1 MVTLLTLVAW
11 LIRVGGPAME
21 SRLRHHVE
29 LLGWIAVGLVVIAVI
44 FLHD

>member
-1 MVTLLTLVAW
+1 
-11 LIRVGGPAME
+11 ME

-29 LLGWIAVGLVVIAVI
+29 LLGWIAVAVVAAAVV